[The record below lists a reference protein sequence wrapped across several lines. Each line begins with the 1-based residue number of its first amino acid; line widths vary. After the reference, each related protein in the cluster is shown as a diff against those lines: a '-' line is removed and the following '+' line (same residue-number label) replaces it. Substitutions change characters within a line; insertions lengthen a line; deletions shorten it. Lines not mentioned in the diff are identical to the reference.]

1 MQTRNNRAEEQRI
14 GHACVGR
21 YMMDIYVSAYLCFIR
36 GHSRRYECTNMQIC
50 IDNVGWCR

>member
-14 GHACVGR
+14 GHACVGK
-21 YMMDIYVSAYLCFIR
+21 YMMDIYVCVYLCFIR
-36 GHSRRYECTNMQIC
+36 GHSRRYECTDMQIC

>member
-21 YMMDIYVSAYLCFIR
+21 YMMDIYVSVYLCFIL
-36 GHSRRYECTNMQIC
+36 GTNARIC
-50 IDNVGWCR
+50 KYA